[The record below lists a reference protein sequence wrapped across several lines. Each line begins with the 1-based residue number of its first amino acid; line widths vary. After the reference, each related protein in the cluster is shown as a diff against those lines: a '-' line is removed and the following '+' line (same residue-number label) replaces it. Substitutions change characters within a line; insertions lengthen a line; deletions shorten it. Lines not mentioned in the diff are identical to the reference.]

1 MPVCPRCQN
10 PYGSGARFCQQCGHP
25 LAEPEPPAE
34 ETPASTAEVSRPAAS
49 RRLPPWLWAV
59 IGAGVFLLILA
70 AVFLVQKRPPAP
82 PAEAPV
88 PEAGLQEQL
97 ATLLNNLRQAQ
108 VDKDINRLMSCY
120 AMAFPGRDR
129 KAEDTQKAWQDFD
142 FTAMFFSIEDL
153 QADGPEHARAR
164 VVWDLQLRDR
174 RTDEF
179 LTATQIFRVEFVK
192 EQGAWR
198 IRSLEEVGA
207 P

>member
-1 MPVCPRCQN
+1 MPVCPRCQT

-25 LAEPEPPAE
+25 LAEPAPPAE
-34 ETPASTAEVSRPAAS
+34 ESPASTAEVSQPVS
-49 RRLPPWLWAV
+49 RRPPLWLWAV

-108 VDKDINRLMSCY
+108 VDKDINRFMSCY
-120 AMAFPGRDR
+120 ATTFPGRDR

-142 FTAMFFSIEDL
+142 FTAMFFSLEDL
-153 QADGPEHARAR
+153 QADGPDRARAR

-179 LTATQIFRVEFVK
+179 LTATQTFRVEFVK

-198 IRSLEEVGA
+198 IRSLEELRA